1 MQREGFELDYPLTTN
16 INYLEDHCL
25 GEQRIP
31 IKSIIRY
38 TMTTFT
44 NTRYR
49 WGYLLPKWQKYLC
62 STCINLK
69 LYLF

>member
-49 WGYLLPKWQKYLC
+49 WGYLLPK
-62 STCINLK
+62 
-69 LYLF
+69 

>member
-1 MQREGFELDYPLTTN
+1 MHREGFELDYPLTTN
-16 INYLEDHCL
+16 INYLKDHCL

-49 WGYLLPKWQKYLC
+49 WDIYCQNDKSICVLHAL
-62 STCINLK
+62 I
-69 LYLF
+69 